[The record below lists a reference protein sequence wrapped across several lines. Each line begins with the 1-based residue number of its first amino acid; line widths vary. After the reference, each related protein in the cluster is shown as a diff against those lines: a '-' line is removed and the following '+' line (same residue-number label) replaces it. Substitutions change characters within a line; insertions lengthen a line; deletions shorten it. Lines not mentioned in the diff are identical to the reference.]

1 MATDPANSHNQ
12 GMQPVLTDFGSSLRW
27 WRTARRFSQLQL
39 ATEAA
44 VSSRHVSFL
53 ETGRSRPSREMIVH
67 LSTVLEIPLRD
78 RNDLLQSAG
87 FAPVYSHKDVADP
100 EMETIRRVLRTI
112 LDANEPNPAAVV
124 DRKGDL
130 VEANGAALHLLGSLI
145 EPESPAL
152 LPTVNLNR
160 IVLHPEGIRERTKD
174 WEQLGATVLHRLEQE
189 MRHRP
194 SDGELRELVDEV
206 LTYEGVPALR
216 HQPSPDVGAGLVI
229 PFRVT
234 TSAGVDLSYISTIA
248 TIGAP
253 HDVTVDELRLETF
266 FIVPTT

>member
-1 MATDPANSHNQ
+1 M
-12 GMQPVLTDFGSSLRW
+12 TDFGSSLRW

-39 ATEAA
+39 ATEAE

-67 LSTVLEIPLRD
+67 LSTVLDIPLRD
-78 RNDLLQSAG
+78 RNGLLQAAG
-87 FAPVYSHKDVADP
+87 FAPIYSHNDVADP

-130 VEANGAALHLLGSLI
+130 IEANEAAIGLLGSLI
-145 EPESPAL
+145 QPGSPAL
-152 LPTVNLNR
+152 LPTINLNR
-160 IVLHPEGIRERTKD
+160 IVLHPDGIRERTRD
-174 WEQLGATVLHRLEQE
+174 WEELGATVLHRLEQE
-189 MRHRP
+189 QRHRP
-194 SDGELRELVDEV
+194 SDGELQELIDEV
-206 LTYEGVPALR
+206 LSYEGVAELR
-216 HQPSPDVGAGLVI
+216 HRPPASAGGGLVI

-234 TSAGVDLSYISTIA
+234 TSDGIERSYISTIA

-266 FIVPTT
+266 FAIDEKCAST